1 MKLCGHVSER
11 GAFVNAG
18 AQNGE
23 MYSGTAF
30 HAVHFCCYLQV
41 FERKRSDLI
50 AEAGR
55 IMIII
60 TRERNSALVGRTTN
74 L

>member
-1 MKLCGHVSER
+1 
-11 GAFVNAG
+11 
-18 AQNGE
+18 
-23 MYSGTAF
+23 MYSGTALQ
-30 HAVHFCCYLQV
+30 AVRFCYYLQV
-41 FERKRSDLI
+41 FERKKLDLI

-55 IMIII
+55 IIITI

>member
-1 MKLCGHVSER
+1 VWACER

-30 HAVHFCCYLQV
+30 QAVRFCCYYLQG
-41 FERKRSDLI
+41 FESKRLDLI

-55 IMIII
+55 IIIII